1 MVASKSPKAAK
12 VAPRYTERVMGAMS
26 QIQRETHKHAIRTAS
41 IHARVQKMAQERK
54 EKLGP
59 HWKTFVTKA
68 IGVLTEE
75 GILEKDHGAYALSL
89 SGKKIIATARRALDL
104 PSNSQDMTIEQEV
117 DLWKQVLRTPIA
129 TPTRKRLRNSR
140 VPAGDDSDDELVE
153 LPSSPI
159 KGRKRARTSSAAA
172 SHRPVREPTR
182 EPPSPLTELE
192 ESMENVLVPTPA
204 TASARPR
211 QSRSFIDQLS
221 KQPTPAPTEMEL
233 HDDITDEPA
242 YIELPASADNYS
254 ATPVESLKEELAKAE
269 SAVVA
274 LSRELRDLREQRTTL
289 DSELARTRKRADAN
303 AAEKVMLE
311 AQLAAD
317 VPRTDEADLLAQIA
331 HLEGEKGQLQQTI
344 ATKDVRISR
353 LEERNESLAQDAV
366 ELNAKLAVLRDAAEA
381 LKPQMDALDSALAE
395 RISIQTVLE
404 AQLAAA
410 KKEAEDMRLK
420 VGVFETSTRLL
431 RTEIESKAA
440 QLSERE
446 AELGGE
452 LTAKAGAMSALESRN
467 AELAASLN
475 EARSKMIEAE
485 AARSCLADRF
495 SEAELRNSSFQATID
510 ELRLAEGRAVA
521 SIEQLSAESVK
532 QLGIRDE
539 TVAALKSELLTAQE
553 ATRVQAAQA
562 EETLTALTW
571 QLAHTQASHAAL
583 ESTLAVT
590 SEKSRSELEAASAKS
605 ADVSAKLEEAVKRLG
620 EVETRLH
627 IAGRK
632 HTSEIADKDVI
643 LTTLNDTLVSA
654 RADVQDMVQK
664 LAQADRDRGQ
674 LHADVVQIKGDLQA
688 EMANTRD
695 IAAELESERAKRAQA
710 ETSLNEVRELREAD
724 VATIGALQDKFARLK
739 DAQMELW
746 VQFELARPSGQPVLP
761 PASSST
767 L

>member
-192 ESMENVLVPTPA
+192 ESMENVLVPCYAGYRQCP
-204 TASARPR
+204 PR

-254 ATPVESLKEELAKAE
+254 ATAVESLKEELAKAE

-289 DSELARTRKRADAN
+289 DSELARTRRRADAN

-317 VPRTDEADLLAQIA
+317 VPRTDDADLLPRSPILRAR
-331 HLEGEKGQLQQTI
+331 E
-344 ATKDVRISR
+344 
-353 LEERNESLAQDAV
+353 DAV

-404 AQLAAA
+404 EQLAAA

-420 VGVFETSTRLL
+420 VGVFETSTRQL

-562 EETLTALTW
+562 EETLTALTR

-590 SEKSRSELEAASAKS
+590 NEKSRSELEAASAKS

-761 PASSST
+761 PASSSS
-767 L
+767 LVIWLLLICASVDLS